1 MKFIHFSGLRLGATH
16 PDWAEQGERIRSRQR
31 ELLVEL
37 FECARRD
44 GAAALLCTG
53 DLFDS
58 SNVSL
63 VESQA
68 VQRACSSYPDVSLVL
83 LPGGRDPWAPYCA
96 YRHLGSAG
104 LSNLI
109 VIPPD
114 EDDPVE
120 VADGLWI
127 YGLPVDAGVETAPS
141 IGSLERRN
149 QMGRHVAAVYGS
161 QGRLQPGPEEGML
174 MVTPEVAGHAF
185 DYLALADGS
194 SAEKVSAG
202 AHPTCYAAPLVAPD
216 RGEPLHGGAW
226 LVNLTG
232 DQAQMEPCSTGTLR
246 RSKIEIDTRGLVD
259 NQAIAQAIRREADPS
274 ALSDVVLTGPRPA
287 SRPVLEPVVR
297 SLCATATLAMRIT
310 DRTDV
315 APPEGN
321 HTSSALQSALWEAYT
336 HASDDERREYLDALA
351 LLAAGVAQS
360 DRWKE
365 APWAHS

>member
-1 MKFIHFSGLRLGATH
+1 MKFIHFSGLRLGAAH

-63 VESQA
+63 VEPQA
-68 VQRACSSYPDVSLVL
+68 VQHACSSYPDISLVL
-83 LPGGRDPWAPYCA
+83 LPGGRDPWAPYCVH
-96 YRHLGSAG
+96 RHLISTG
-104 LSNLI
+104 LSNLF
-109 VIPPD
+109 VIPPG

-120 VADGLWI
+120 AADGLWI
-127 YGLPVDAGVETAPS
+127 YALPVDAGLEAAPS
-141 IGSLERRN
+141 IRSLERRSHV
-149 QMGRHVAAVYGS
+149 GRHVAAAYGT

-174 MVTPEVAGHAF
+174 MVAPEVAGHAF

-202 AHPTCYAAPLVAPD
+202 AHPTCYAAPLVAPE
-216 RGEPLHGGAW
+216 RGEPLRGGAW
-226 LVNLTG
+226 LVSLTG
-232 DQAQMEPCSTGTLR
+232 DQPQVEPCATRTLR
-246 RSKIEIDTRGLVD
+246 RSTIEIDTRGLVD
-259 NQAIAQAIRREADPS
+259 NQAIAQAIRRETDPL
-274 ALSDVVLTGPRPA
+274 ALADVVLTGPRPA
-287 SRPVLEPVVR
+287 SRPVLEPAVR
-297 SLCATATLAMRIT
+297 ALCTAATLAMRIT
-310 DRTDV
+310 DRTEV

-351 LLAAGVAQS
+351 LLAAGIAQS